1 MTALLYYSI
10 SSNLTEDEIIEI
22 NKQVDNNQ
30 EAVYLFFTKLPSN
43 SKRKVKR
50 LCLYVIFM
58 FAISQPLS
66 PCVPVMITPI
76 PTAINRL
83 SSLEKS
89 TSIANKNYPQ
99 IASIA
104 QPKVDKIKLTNEQI
118 KQFNNQSCFTIY

>member
-1 MTALLYYSI
+1 
-10 SSNLTEDEIIEI
+10 
-22 NKQVDNNQ
+22 
-30 EAVYLFFTKLPSN
+30 
-43 SKRKVKR
+43 
-50 LCLYVIFM
+50 M